1 MNIRRGYRGGGA
13 GCCLLLLF
21 GLLKGRRGR
30 SEKGEPFLEEGEKRE
45 ERDDHL
51 KIRKRQLEDGRKRR

>member
-1 MNIRRGYRGGGA
+1 
-13 GCCLLLLF
+13 LF

-30 SEKGEPFLEEGEKRE
+30 NEEGEPFLEEGEKRE

-51 KIRKRQLEDGRKRR
+51 KIRKRQRRWKKETMRS